1 MPHSNLCHCF
11 YLVGLND
18 SDFLK
23 NSFDFLQV
31 GGSMGLFFFFLKLQ

>member
-1 MPHSNLCHCF
+1 MPHSNLSHCF
-11 YLVGLND
+11 YLLLND

-31 GGSMGLFFFFLKLQ
+31 GGSMGLFFFFFKLQ